1 MQSKDIFKNK
11 ITASLLAISCAV
23 AWAFA
28 FPLIKIGIKDFAIAA
43 DDTPA
48 KALFAGIRFFS
59 AGLLVMFIAG
69 CLKME
74 LKINGVKNKLIV
86 LLFGLV
92 NTALHYLFYYIGL
105 SNQTGS
111 RSAVIDSMSSFL
123 LIVAACICFKDEKLT
138 LRKIVGCILGFGGI
152 MIVNLGGDMSSE
164 FTFMGDGMLILSTV
178 FSAIGGLL
186 TRVAGKKADPLVVT
200 GVSLA
205 FGGGLMIVGA
215 IAVGGRLNVWT
226 AHGVFILFCLT
237 AISVYGFS
245 IYNRLLCKNPVGEI
259 AIFNSLIPILGVI
272 LSCLILS
279 EPFKLK
285 YIIAGII
292 VSAGICV
299 ININTSSKPNCK
311 GVQCVDKN
319 KENRSAL

>member
-1 MQSKDIFKNK
+1 MRLKNVFKNK
-11 ITASLLAISCAV
+11 LTASLLAVSCSV

-28 FPLIKIGIKDFAIAA
+28 FPLIKIGIKDFNIATG
-43 DDTPA
+43 DTAA

-59 AGLLVMFIAG
+59 AGLVVLLIAWSMRMNIRIKG
-69 CLKME
+69 LK
-74 LKINGVKNKLIV
+74 NNLIV

-111 RSAVIDSMSSFL
+111 RSAIIDSMSSFM
-123 LIVAACICFKDEKLT
+123 LIIAACICFKDEKLN
-138 LRKIVGCILGFGGI
+138 LRKIVGCVLGFGGI
-152 MIVNLGGDMSSE
+152 MLVNVGGDLSSE

-178 FSAIGGLL
+178 FSAMGGLL
-186 TRVAGKKADPLVVT
+186 TRVAGKKADSLVVT
-200 GVSLA
+200 GISLA
-205 FGGGLMIVGA
+205 FGGGLMIAGA
-215 IAVGGRLNVWT
+215 LAVGGRLDVWT
-226 AHGVFILFCLT
+226 GHGVFILGCLT

-245 IYNRLLCKNPVGEI
+245 IYNRLLCENPVGEI

-272 LSCLILS
+272 LSCLILG
-279 EPFKLK
+279 EPFRFK

-299 ININTSSKPNCK
+299 ININTSTKIKQNYK
-311 GVQCVDKN
+311 
-319 KENRSAL
+319 